1 MQSLLIDTPV
11 PNVRSIFL
19 NRPHARN
26 AIDATIRRLLLE
38 ALDSADADED
48 VRVVL
53 LGGVDGMFCAGGD
66 LQSMSGLGA
75 AAARQRIQEGGA
87 IVNRLWRYPKPVV
100 VALQRFAVGA
110 GAGLALLADDVVMG
124 EDAIISFP
132 FLKLGLVADWG
143 LMKTLPW
150 RVGNVTACRLLSSAA
165 VVAAKEALHLGLVS
179 RAVAADTVIEHA
191 IATSAALAKLPS
203 RAFARMKAG
212 LRSDDISAILE
223 AECEAQVACLA
234 GDEFAEGYAALREK
248 RIPDFLSL

>member
-1 MQSLLIDTPV
+1 MQSLLIDAPA
-11 PNVRSIFL
+11 PGVRSIFL

-26 AIDATIRRLLLE
+26 AIDATIRRSLLE
-38 ALDSADADED
+38 ALDSADAEEG

-53 LGGVDGMFCAGGD
+53 LGGTDGMFCAGGD
-66 LQSMSGLGA
+66 LQSMSALSA
-75 AAARQRIQEGGA
+75 AAARERIQEGGA

-110 GAGLALLADDVVMG
+110 GAGLALLADYVVMG

-150 RVGNVTACRLLSSAA
+150 RVGNVTASRLLSSAA
-165 VVAAKEALHLGLVS
+165 VVVAKEALQLGLAS
-179 RAVAADTVIEHA
+179 RAVVPDTVIEHA
-191 IATSAALAKLPS
+191 IATSAVLAKLPR

-212 LRSDDISAILE
+212 LRSDDISAILD
-223 AECEAQVACLA
+223 AECEAQVACLT
-234 GDEFAEGYAALREK
+234 GGEFAEGYAALREK
-248 RIPDFLSL
+248 RIADFLSL

>member
-1 MQSLLIDTPV
+1 MQSLLIDAPV
-11 PNVRSIFL
+11 PDVRSIFL

-26 AIDATIRRLLLE
+26 AIDATIRRLLLD
-38 ALDSADADED
+38 ALDSADGDED

-66 LQSMSGLGA
+66 LQSMSGLSA

-223 AECEAQVACLA
+223 AECEAQVACLT
-234 GDEFAEGYAALREK
+234 GEEFAEGYAALREK